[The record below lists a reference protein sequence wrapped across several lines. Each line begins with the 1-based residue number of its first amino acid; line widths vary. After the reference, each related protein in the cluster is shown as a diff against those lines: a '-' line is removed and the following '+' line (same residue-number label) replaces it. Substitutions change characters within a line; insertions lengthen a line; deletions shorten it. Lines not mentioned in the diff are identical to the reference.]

1 MQHDIDLPSRP
12 RQGVHSKEDDND
24 CIKFSDLFVLL
35 SFNSS
40 SNLYRH
46 WKFILRFVKHDSWTV
61 SEPGLLLEGS
71 PKGWF
76 IVVDHV
82 RSSSSFPW
90 DYYAF
95 HVVQKKRLE
104 LSYSPFDR

>member
-1 MQHDIDLPSRP
+1 
-12 RQGVHSKEDDND
+12 VHSKEDDND
-24 CIKFSDLFVLL
+24 CIKFSDPFVLL

-71 PKGWF
+71 PKGLVHCCRSCA
-76 IVVDHV
+76 IVEFF
-82 RSSSSFPW
+82 S
-90 DYYAF
+90 
-95 HVVQKKRLE
+95 LGLLC
-104 LSYSPFDR
+104 LSCGTKEKVGN